1 VYEIVEAS
9 TNGGNLFFIEPSTG
23 KIITKSPV
31 TTDYAPVN
39 NYNVSSKVKIYI

>member
-1 VYEIVEAS
+1 VYEIVGVS

-31 TTDYAPVN
+31 TTNYAPVN